1 MRHFLT
7 VAVAAVLA
15 VFAPSALA
23 LDQQP
28 AEHIQAKLRRGEQS
42 VRSVNLGGWLV
53 SEYWMTKNSPLW
65 TGVPP
70 KTAEQ
75 GEYAVMG
82 FLGNTTGTA
91 AFELHRDTWIR
102 EDDIRDIAAAG
113 LNAVRVPVGYWVV
126 RDAVETLPACFSSQI
141 DRYARGSLKYLDTLV
156 NLWAVKYN
164 VAVMLSLH
172 AHQGSQ
178 NGYEHSAPPGEKV
191 LSWSALPANV
201 ESSLYVVEFLA
212 GRYQNSAAFL
222 GLNVMNEPARP
233 TDSDVLDRFYRNAY
247 DRVRSKSS
255 DCIVAVSPFLTEQ
268 DAAHLNGLLDTPRYS
283 NVWHELHSY
292 FVWGYEGL
300 SASQVIDAVG
310 NYWNNTLGP
319 ATAST
324 ARPPLF
330 IGEWSMGGPN
340 GTDKLIDD
348 TYNFRTFGQRQLDMF
363 NRLARGGWAFWSWKH
378 SDESVPKRSG
388 WGMRAL
394 LRNGDLKLK

>member
-1 MRHFLT
+1 MRRFLT

-15 VFAPSALA
+15 VFAPSVLA

-28 AEHIQAKLRRGEQS
+28 TEHVQAKLRRGELP

-53 SEYWMTKNSPLW
+53 SEYWMTKSSALW
-65 TGVPP
+65 TGVPS
-70 KTAEQ
+70 KIAGQ
-75 GEYAVMG
+75 GEYAIME
-82 FLGNTTGTA
+82 FLGNTTGTT
-91 AFELHRDTWIR
+91 AFELHRDTWIC

-113 LNAVRVPVGYWVV
+113 LNAVRVPVGYWIV
-126 RDAVETLPACFSSQI
+126 RDAVDSLPAFFSSQI

-191 LSWSALPANV
+191 VSWSTLPANV

-212 GRYQNSAAFL
+212 GRYKNSAAFL

-233 TDSDVLDRFYRNAY
+233 TDDSVLKQFYRDAY
-247 DRVRSKSS
+247 QRVRSKSS

-268 DAAHLNGLLDTPRYS
+268 DAEHLNGLLDTSEYS

-300 SASQVIDAVG
+300 NATQVITAVD

-319 ATAST
+319 ATALA

-340 GTDKLIDD
+340 GTKELIDD
-348 TYNFRTFGQRQLDMF
+348 TSNFRTFGRRQLNMF
-363 NRLARGGWAFWSWKH
+363 NRLAHGGWAFWSWKH
-378 SDESVPKRSG
+378 SDESVPKRNG

-394 LRNGDLKLK
+394 LRANDLTL